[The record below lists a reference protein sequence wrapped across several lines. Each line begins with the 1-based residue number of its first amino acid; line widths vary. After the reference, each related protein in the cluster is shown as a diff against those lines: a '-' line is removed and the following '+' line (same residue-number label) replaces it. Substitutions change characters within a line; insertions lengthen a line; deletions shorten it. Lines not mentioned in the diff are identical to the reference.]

1 MAKFSSFYGR
11 KIFHHMFI
19 YFIFSFSIH
28 TPVDISYLDLFNIWS
43 LWMML
48 ESTWGCIYTYRRV
61 NSFPLNKYSKMELLD
76 HMIALKKKKYLDHHP
91 SCIPY
96 WKYKFIF
103 LPGIN
108 SITVFSF
115 PNYWQHLLSL
125 VSLVIAILTDV
136 RFWSTFRWWL
146 EMLSTFLWS
155 RCLLWTLSIHVLWP
169 FFFLLYFGHFK
180 AKLFFVAELCN
191 FLTPF
196 E

>member
-76 HMIALKKKKYLDHHP
+76 HMIALKKKKILGPPSILYSILKIQVYISARNKQYHSFLFSKLLATFTISCLFGNSHP
-91 SCIPY
+91 
-96 WKYKFIF
+96 
-103 LPGIN
+103 N
-108 SITVFSF
+108 
-115 PNYWQHLLSL
+115 
-125 VSLVIAILTDV
+125 
-136 RFWSTFRWWL
+136 
-146 EMLSTFLWS
+146 
-155 RCLLWTLSIHVLWP
+155 RCEVLIW
-169 FFFLLYFGHFK
+169 
-180 AKLFFVAELCN
+180 N
-191 FLTPF
+191 IQ
-196 E
+196 